1 MKVEIKKLGVN
12 GEGIGFYQR
21 KPVFVDRTIPNETV
35 TVKPIIETHSY
46 IKADLIHIETPSV
59 QRRIPLCKYF
69 ERCGGCDIQ
78 HINYQAQLT
87 YKKDHLVQSL
97 HKYMHKKL
105 EDDVIGD
112 MIGSRKESSYR
123 NKAQLPIRDVKGIP
137 RFGLFKRNSNQM
149 LPVSHCPVQH
159 PLINKVM
166 TQTIDLMQKHHIK
179 AYLPSKR
186 TGLIKGLM
194 ARVGHETDAL
204 QLVFELTKKD
214 DLKQLISSLMKMN
227 QDIRSIYITINS
239 DPKKQVYVNET
250 TTCIYGKETIDATLA
265 GYTYQLYPQSFF
277 QLNSTVAIE
286 FYETMIQLA
295 KLKSSDIIV
304 DCYAGLATIAH
315 MAARYIKKGIAIEIN
330 PNAADNARMSLD
342 KNGIQNIKII
352 TGDAFYVLKRIKEK
366 IDVIFFDPPR
376 TGLGDKM
383 LHLLSKMKLKKIVY
397 GSCNPSTLAK
407 DLNILS
413 KDYDIKKVIPLDM
426 FPQTAQVESVTLLT
440 LKKTK
445 V

>member
-46 IKADLIHIETPSV
+46 LKADLLHIDTPSV
-59 QRRIPLCKYF
+59 ERRIPLCQYF
-69 ERCGGCDIQ
+69 DQCGGCDIQ
-78 HINYQAQLT
+78 HIQYQAQLT
-87 YKKDHLVQSL
+87 YKKEHLVQSL
-97 HKYMHKKL
+97 YKYMDKKI
-105 EDDVIGD
+105 EDHIIDD
-112 MIGSRKESSYR
+112 MVGSRKESGYR
-123 NKAQLPIRDVKGIP
+123 NKAQLPIRDIKGVP
-137 RFGLFKRNSNQM
+137 RFGLFRRNSNQM
-149 LPVSHCPVQH
+149 LPVNHCPVQH

-179 AYLPSKR
+179 AYLPSKK

-214 DLKQLISSLMKMN
+214 DLKQLITSLTKIN
-227 QDIRSIYITINS
+227 KNIASIYITMNS

-250 TTCIYGKETIDATLA
+250 TTCIYGKETIDATLS

-295 KLKSSDIIV
+295 KLKPSDIIV

-315 MAARYIKKGIAIEIN
+315 MASRYVKKGIAIEIN
-330 PNAADNARMSLD
+330 PKAAINARMSLD
-342 KNGIQNIKII
+342 KNNIHNIKVI
-352 TGDAFYVLKRIKEK
+352 TGDAFSVLKQMKEK
-366 IDVIFFDPPR
+366 VDVIFFDPPR

-383 LHLLSKMKLKKIVY
+383 LHILSKLKPKKIIY

-413 KDYDIKKVIPLDM
+413 RHYDIKKVIPFDM

-440 LKKTK
+440 LKRT
-445 V
+445 

>member
-1 MKVEIKKLGVN
+1 MKIDIKKLGLN
-12 GEGIGFYQR
+12 GEGIGFYQK

-46 IKADLIHIETPSV
+46 LKAELLHIDTPSV
-59 QRRIPLCKYF
+59 ERRVPLCKYF
-69 ERCGGCDIQ
+69 DQCGGCDIQ
-78 HINYQAQLT
+78 HIHYQAQLT
-87 YKKDHLVQSL
+87 YKKDHLIQSL
-97 HKYMHKKL
+97 HKYMDKKL
-105 EDDVIGD
+105 DDVIIHD
-112 MIGSRKESSYR
+112 MIGSRKESGYR
-123 NKAQLPIRDVKGIP
+123 NKAQLPIREIKGVP
-137 RFGLFKRNSNQM
+137 RFGLFRRNSNQM

-166 TQTIDLMQKHHIK
+166 TQTVDLMQKHHIK
-179 AYLPSKR
+179 AYLPAKK

-214 DLKQLISSLMKMN
+214 DLKHLISSLTKLN
-227 QDIRSIYITINS
+227 KDITSIYTTINS

-250 TTCIYGKETIDATLA
+250 TTCIYGKETINATLA

-277 QLNSTVAIE
+277 QLNSTVAVE

-295 KLKSSDIIV
+295 KLKPSDIIV

-315 MAARYIKKGIAIEIN
+315 MAARFIKKGIAIEIN
-330 PNAADNARMSLD
+330 PKAAINARMSLD
-342 KNGIQNIKII
+342 KNNIQNIKVI
-352 TGDAFYVLKRIKEK
+352 TGDAFSVLKQMKEK

-383 LHLLSKMKLKKIVY
+383 LHVISKLKPKKIIY

-407 DLNILS
+407 DLNVLS
-413 KDYDIKKVIPLDM
+413 RHYDIKKVIPFDM

-440 LKKTK
+440 LKRS
-445 V
+445 

>member
-1 MKVEIKKLGVN
+1 MKVDIKKIGLN
-12 GEGIGFYQR
+12 GEGIGFYQK

-35 TVKPIIETHSY
+35 TVKPIIETPSY
-46 IKADLIHIETPSV
+46 IKADLLQIITPSV
-59 QRRIPLCKYF
+59 ERRSPLCQYF
-69 ERCGGCDIQ
+69 DQCGGCDIQ
-78 HINYQAQLT
+78 HIQYKAQLT
-87 YKKDHLVQSL
+87 YKKEHLVQSL
-97 HKYMHKKL
+97 YKYMDQHI
-105 EDDVIGD
+105 EDHIIED
-112 MIGSRKESSYR
+112 MIGSRKESGYR
-123 NKAQLPIRDVKGIP
+123 NKAQLPIREIKGVP
-137 RFGLFKRNSNQM
+137 RFGLFRRNSNQM

-159 PLINKVM
+159 PRINKVM
-166 TQTIDLMQKHHIK
+166 TQTVELMQTHHIK
-179 AYLPSKR
+179 AYLPAKK

-194 ARVGHETDAL
+194 ARVGHETDEM

-214 DLKQLISSLMKMN
+214 DLKHLISSLTKLN
-227 QDIRSIYITINS
+227 KDITSIYTTINS

-265 GYTYQLYPQSFF
+265 GFTYQLYPQSFF
-277 QLNSTVAIE
+277 QLNSTVAVE

-295 KLKSSDIIV
+295 KLKPNDIIV

-330 PNAADNARMSLD
+330 PKAAINARMSLD
-342 KNGIQNIKII
+342 NNNIHNIKVI
-352 TGDAFYVLKRIKEK
+352 TGDAFSVLKQMKEK

-383 LHLLSKMKLKKIVY
+383 LHILSKMKPKKIIY

-407 DLNILS
+407 DLNVLS
-413 KDYDIKKVIPLDM
+413 RHYDIKKVIPFDM

-440 LKKTK
+440 LKRT
-445 V
+445 